1 MPPQLSRANTPKIPL
16 ALPDENRQLR
26 GMSQRPVLGII
37 ACNRMVGVELSQAVM
52 NRYAVAAMQYADC
65 AALIIPSLPDCMRA
79 SEVVGRLDGVLLT
92 GTPSNVE
99 PALYGDDAA
108 GEGPFDPDRDRMMIE
123 LVEAV
128 IAAQRPLFG
137 ICRGFQEI
145 NVALGGTLRRDTS
158 AAKELL
164 HHHAPD
170 GTSFDGMFDHHHT
183 VDLAEGG
190 LLAAAYDALSLE
202 VNSVHFQGVGE
213 LANGLQVEARAP
225 DGLVEAYS
233 ARPNG
238 APLLA
243 VQWHPEW
250 ATDDNEQSQTY
261 FRLLGRALRGAL

>member
-1 MPPQLSRANTPKIPL
+1 
-16 ALPDENRQLR
+16 
-26 GMSQRPVLGII
+26 MSERPVLGII
-37 ACNRMVGVELSQAVM
+37 ACNRMVGTEVAQTVA
-52 NRYAVAAMQYADC
+52 NRYATAAMRYADC
-65 AALIIPSLPDCMRA
+65 AALIIPSLPDLMRA
-79 SEVVGRLDGVLLT
+79 REVVGRLDGVLLT

-99 PALYGDDAA
+99 PARYGDAAA
-108 GEGPFDPDRDRMMIE
+108 GEGPFDRDRDRMMIE

-158 AAKELL
+158 ASDALL
-164 HHHAPD
+164 RHHAPD
-170 GTSFDGMFDHHHT
+170 GVDFGAMFDHRHK
-183 VDLAEGG
+183 VDLAAGG
-190 LLAAAYDALSLE
+190 LLATAYDAPSIE
-202 VNSVHFQGVGE
+202 VNSVHYQGVGH
-213 LANGLQVEARAP
+213 LAEGLSVEACAP

-250 ATDDNEQSQTY
+250 APDDNEQSQVY

>member
-1 MPPQLSRANTPKIPL
+1 
-16 ALPDENRQLR
+16 
-26 GMSQRPVLGII
+26 MSARPVLGII
-37 ACNRMVGVELSQAVM
+37 ACNRTVGAEVAQAVM
-52 NRYAVAAMQYADC
+52 NRYATAAMRYADC
-65 AALIIPSLPDCMRA
+65 AALIIPSLPELMHAR
-79 SEVVGRLDGVLLT
+79 EIVGRLDGVLLT

-99 PALYGDDAA
+99 PVRYGDAGP

-158 AAKELL
+158 GGAQLL
-164 HHHAPD
+164 NHHAHQ
-170 GTSFDGMFDHHHT
+170 GVAFDAMFAHRHP
-183 VDLAEGG
+183 VELVAGGVLASV
-190 LLAAAYDALSLE
+190 YDASSIE
-202 VNSVHFQGVGE
+202 VNSVHYQGVDR
-213 LANGLQVEARAP
+213 LADGLAVEARAP
-225 DGLVEAYS
+225 DGLVEAFS

-250 ATDDNEQSQTY
+250 EADGNEQSQAY